1 MHEDES
7 LLRTSRELFI
17 ATMAGEP
24 ARVDSSVI
32 DAISSAL
39 EEDEVKAGTK
49 IFSAGEPADFLY
61 FMRDGRAKMTV
72 ENGTGWVLDGRWVFG
87 GLEALLD
94 RPHLRTAVA
103 LTDLHLLR
111 LRADVW
117 LYILESHFDLARA
130 IVRNVSKSVAGLEVR
145 KWALKKDA
153 HGDRITNPPTGPG
166 PLQLID
172 WLAMLSDMPMFRH
185 AGVQVLA
192 DLAGLVEEVT
202 LEPGDALFSKEGRDD
217 EMLILMEGEVVAH
230 HKSSGNSVV
239 YGPGSSVCE
248 FAILGELVEDW
259 SARVTRKARLLT
271 LSLDDWFD
279 LMEEHFDLLRSALA
293 ALADVRDALIEELAA
308 QTKDLTLR

>member
-1 MHEDES
+1 MREDEA
-7 LLRTSRELFI
+7 LLRTSRELFVV
-17 ATMAGEP
+17 ALAGEP
-24 ARVDSSVI
+24 ARIDSSVI

-49 IFSAGEPADFLY
+49 IFSAGEPAEYLY
-61 FMRDGRAKMTV
+61 FMRDGRVKMTV
-72 ENGTGWVLDGRWVFG
+72 DSGTGWVLDGRWVFG
-87 GLEALLD
+87 GLESLLD
-94 RPHLRTAVA
+94 RPQLRTAIA

-117 LYILESHFDLARA
+117 LHVLESHFDLARA
-130 IVRNVSKSVAGLEVR
+130 IVRNISKSVAGLEVR
-145 KWALKKDA
+145 TWALRKDA
-153 HGDRITNPPTGPG
+153 RGDRITTPPTGPG
-166 PLQLID
+166 PFQLID
-172 WLAMLSDMPMFRH
+172 WLAMLSDMPMFRD

-202 LEPGDALFSKEGRDD
+202 LEPGDVLFSTEGRDD
-217 EMLILMEGEVVAH
+217 KLLILIEGEVVAH
-230 HKSSGNSVV
+230 HEKSGSSVV
-239 YGPGSSVCE
+239 YGPGSSVCG
-248 FAILGELVEDW
+248 FALVGELIEDW
-259 SARVTRKARLLT
+259 SARVTKKARLLT